1 MSHNMD
7 EIAAIMDKSQVE
19 NAQILIEH
27 FGTSVGGMIDEE
39 LAKRLVE
46 LVSQPRGTKENKIAI
61 IRLLLEQYRDATLER
76 VDWQVRLAE
85 PV

>member
-7 EIAAIMDKSQVE
+7 EMAAIMDASQVE

-27 FGTSVGGMIDEE
+27 FGTSVGGIIDEE

-46 LVSQPRGTKENKIAI
+46 LVLAPRSTKENKIAI
-61 IRLLLEQYRDATLER
+61 TRLLLEQYREATLER
-76 VDWQVRLAE
+76 ADWQVRLAE

>member
-1 MSHNMD
+1 MTTSMNEMVAFMD
-7 EIAAIMDKSQVE
+7 ASRIKD
-19 NAQILIEH
+19 AQILIDH
-27 FGTSVGGMIDEE
+27 FGSSVGEVIDEE

-61 IRLLLEQYRDATLER
+61 IRLLLEQCREATLER
-76 VDWQVRLAE
+76 ADWQVRLAE